1 MKQLWHFFENLD
13 EIVYV
18 SDVDTYELVYMNHKA
33 RELYGLRSLDDLQ
46 GHKCYEFLQNCSC
59 PCNICTNSQLKP
71 GEFHEWTYYNPVLNK
86 PFALKDTIIE
96 EDGHRYR
103 MEIAIDMSIQAKQK
117 QTIKEYSTNEALVN
131 EGLRLA
137 LSADSPDQ
145 SIHIL
150 LEYLGKTLQ
159 SERVYIFE
167 ENTDGCFDNTY
178 EWCAGGVIPQKDNLQ
193 QVPYD
198 AVNLWFK
205 TFRQNQNVLIKDVEL
220 TKESDP
226 LAYEYLKPQGITSLV
241 VSPLVT
247 NKKIIGFY
255 GVDNPPANFLG
266 HISTMFQVVGHFMV
280 SLLKR
285 RELVKRLENLSY
297 YDQLTGAKN
306 RHAMDEYI
314 EHVSANKSIG
324 VLYGDVMGLKKLND
338 TKGHSAGDTLLI
350 NAFISLA
357 QHFSDYSIF
366 RIGGDEFLV
375 LCSGIT
381 EDDLFARTAALRNTL
396 EQNLVGMALGCIWE
410 PHCDDHLPKLI
421 AKADDLMYQEKRA
434 RYAAQEPVS
443 D

>member
-18 SDVDTYELVYMNHKA
+18 SDIDTYELVYMNRRA
-33 RELYGLRSLDDLQ
+33 RDLYGLPSLEALS
-46 GHKCYEFLQNCSC
+46 GHKCYEYLQNCSC
-59 PCNICTNSQLKP
+59 PCTICSNAELKP
-71 GEFHEWTYYNPVLNK
+71 GQFYEWTYYNPVLKK
-86 PFALKDTIIE
+86 PFALKDTLIE
-96 EDGHRYR
+96 EDGKRYR
-103 MEIAIDMSIQAKQK
+103 MEIAIDMSTQAKQK
-117 QTIKEYSTNEALVN
+117 QTIKEYSNNEALVN

-137 LSADSPDQ
+137 LSADSPNQ

-150 LEYLGKTLQ
+150 LEYLGQALH

-167 ENTDGCFDNTY
+167 ENTDGSFDNTY
-178 EWCAGGVIPQKDNLQ
+178 EWCAGGVEPQKDNLQ

-205 TFRQNQNVLIKDVEL
+205 AFRNNENIIITDVEL
-220 TKESDP
+220 TRESDP
-226 LAYEYLKPQGITSLV
+226 LAYEYLKPQGIHSLV
-241 VSPLVT
+241 VSPLIA

-255 GVDNPPANFLG
+255 GVDNPPADHLG

-280 SLLKR
+280 SMLKR

-314 EHVSANKSIG
+314 ETASANKSIG
-324 VLYGDVMGLKKLND
+324 VLFGDVMGLKKLND

-381 EDDLFARTAALRNTL
+381 EEDMRSRTTALRTTL
-396 EQNLVGMALGCIWE
+396 EKNLVGMALGLVWE
-410 PHCDDHLPKLI
+410 PYCDDSLPKLI
-421 AKADDLMYQEKRA
+421 ARADDLMYQEKRA
-434 RYAAQEPVS
+434 RYAAQALES
-443 D
+443 K

>member
-1 MKQLWHFFENLD
+1 MKRLWHFFENLD

-18 SDVDTYELVYMNHKA
+18 SDIDTYELVYMNRRA
-33 RELYGLRSLDDLQ
+33 REMYGLYSSDIFAGQ
-46 GHKCYEFLQNCSC
+46 KCYEFLQNCSC
-59 PCNICTNSQLKP
+59 PCSICTNAELKP
-71 GEFHEWTYYNPVLNK
+71 GQFHEWTYYNPVLK
-86 PFALKDTIIE
+86 KSFALKDTLIE
-96 EDGHRYR
+96 EDGRRYR

-117 QTIKEYSTNEALVN
+117 QTIKEYSNNEALVN

-137 LSADSPDQ
+137 LSADSPIQ
-145 SIHIL
+145 SINIL
-150 LEYLGKTLQ
+150 LEYLGQTLL

-167 ENTDGCFDNTY
+167 ENTDGSYDNTY

-193 QVPYD
+193 QVPYE
-198 AVNLWFK
+198 AVELWFQK
-205 TFRQNQNVLIKDVEL
+205 FRSNENVIITDVEL
-220 TKESDP
+220 TRESDP
-226 LAYEYLKPQGITSLV
+226 IAYEYLKPQGIQSLV
-241 VSPLVT
+241 VSPLVV

-255 GVDNPPANFLG
+255 GVDNPPADHLG

-306 RHAMDEYI
+306 RHAMEEYI
-314 EHVSANKSIG
+314 ETASANKSIG

-381 EDDLFARTAALRNTL
+381 EDELVQRTAALRKTL
-396 EQNLVGMALGCIWE
+396 EENLVGMALGCVWK
-410 PHCDDHLPKLI
+410 PYCDDNLPKLI
-421 AKADDLMYQEKRA
+421 ALADNLMYQEKRA
-434 RYAAQEPVS
+434 RYAAQAS